1 MLRDRPGGRRESA
14 DALDGPHCCERD
26 LVFQV
31 SQNIGSH
38 RTFGVNE
45 WGVSIVVG
53 VSQEMDGLVQRKS
66 HEKKWM
72 MTGGTTILGNLQLV
86 ICSFFHAEI

>member
-1 MLRDRPGGRRESA
+1 MLRDRPGGLRESA

-31 SQNIGSH
+31 SQNIGGH
-38 RTFGVNE
+38 RTFGVN

-53 VSQEMDGLVQRKS
+53 GSQ
-66 HEKKWM
+66 
-72 MTGGTTILGNLQLV
+72 
-86 ICSFFHAEI
+86 